1 MAESAAERTE
11 QPTARRLSK
20 ASEKGQVPYSQDMV
34 SAVSLIALLAA
45 TFMMGPKI
53 VEWATTEI
61 REGLSC
67 DYSLLGTSQAC
78 ASYFSAKLVG
88 AALIMAPFLLTLL
101 VFTTGTNILI
111 SGLQWAPAA
120 LAWKLDG
127 LDPVK
132 GLKRLISPAAAVK
145 LLLSVLKL
153 ILISTIVYF
162 YLRGKLT
169 YLATFQWAWTSQL
182 LAVIS
187 KLITGVVIRLC
198 LGLLVIGVIDMI
210 YQKYK
215 FTQSLK
221 MTKQEVKDEMRDAE
235 TAPEVQRRIRQRQY
249 ELATRRMLHDVPKAS
264 VVIVNPTH
272 VAVALRYDPDTMQAP
287 VVVAKGGDH
296 VCEKIKEVARAYGV
310 PIIRRPEIARSL
322 YASADIGK
330 AIPDSLFV
338 AVAEILALVYR
349 LRQRR

>member
-1 MAESAAERTE
+1 MAESAAEKTE

-45 TFMMGPKI
+45 TSMMGPKI

-67 DYSLLGTSQAC
+67 NYSLLATSQAC
-78 ASYFSAKLVG
+78 ASYFNAKLVG
-88 AALIMAPFLLTLL
+88 AALIMAPFLVTLL
-101 VFTTGTNILI
+101 IFTTGTNILI
-111 SGLQWAPAA
+111 SGLKWAPAA
-120 LAWKLDG
+120 LAWKFDG
-127 LDPVK
+127 LDPIK
-132 GLKRLISPAAAVK
+132 GLKQLISPSAAMK

-182 LAVIS
+182 LTVIS

-198 LGLLVIGVIDMI
+198 LGLLIIGIIDMI

-249 ELATRRMLHDVPKAS
+249 ELATRRMLQDVPKAS